1 MSEESVITNRAVFA
15 MAFPDVRRMMLLRR
29 AIPMRRKTAG
39 DRLRSVR
46 QQRGG
51 RFPGMK
57 RSRRRRRKQHGRGLS
72 LPRGFS
78 LPSRPYVTL
87 RR

>member
-1 MSEESVITNRAVFA
+1 MA
-15 MAFPDVRRMMLLRR
+15 MEFPDVRRMMLLRR
-29 AIPMRRKTAG
+29 AIPMRRKRTVA

-51 RFPGMK
+51 RFPGIK
-57 RSRRRRRKQHGRGLS
+57 RSRRRRRLRRQQHG
-72 LPRGFS
+72 RGFS
-78 LPSRPYVTL
+78 LPYRPYVTM

>member
-1 MSEESVITNRAVFA
+1 MRRASLLRIEQQSVFA
-15 MAFPDVRRMMLLRR
+15 MAFPDVRRIMLLRR
-29 AIPMRRKTAG
+29 AIPMRRKKTAG

-57 RSRRRRRKQHGRGLS
+57 RSRRRRRKQHERGFS

-78 LPSRPYVTL
+78 LQIDL
-87 RR
+87 I

>member
-1 MSEESVITNRAVFA
+1 MFA

-29 AIPMRRKTAG
+29 AIPMRRKRTAG

-57 RSRRRRRKQHGRGLS
+57 RSRRRRRKQHGRGCS

-78 LPSRPYVTL
+78 LPDRPYVTL

>member
-1 MSEESVITNRAVFA
+1 

-29 AIPMRRKTAG
+29 AIPMRRKRTVA

-51 RFPGMK
+51 RFPGIMIK
-57 RSRRRRRKQHGRGLS
+57 RSRRRRRKQHGRGF
-72 LPRGFS
+72 PGFS
-78 LPSRPYVTL
+78 LPDRPYVTL

>member
-1 MSEESVITNRAVFA
+1 MRRASLLRIEQQSVFA
-15 MAFPDVRRMMLLRR
+15 MAFPDVRRIMLLRR
-29 AIPMRRKTAG
+29 AIPMQRGKRTTG

-51 RFPGMK
+51 RFPGIMMK
-57 RSRRRRRKQHGRGLS
+57 RSRRRRRKQHGRGF
-72 LPRGFS
+72 PG
-78 LPSRPYVTL
+78 VL

>member
-1 MSEESVITNRAVFA
+1 MFA

-29 AIPMRRKTAG
+29 AIPMRRKRTAG

-57 RSRRRRRKQHGRGLS
+57 RSRRRRRKQHGGGFS

-78 LPSRPYVTL
+78 LPDRPYVTL